1 MGRKENQVSPEVARR
16 LLDMARELRGEV
28 YGGDGVPKWGTKF
41 SRIEEDCVAVGY
53 ELARLMIEQSVAG
66 QVQQVPDE
74 ALSCSGETAVVLG
87 SGKPTTIET
96 PVGEVDWK
104 QPKARLEK
112 SRRDFF
118 PSGSRAGS

>member
-1 MGRKENQVSPEVARR
+1 MGRCKNQVSPEVAGR
-16 LLDMARELRGEV
+16 LLDMARELRCEV
-28 YGGDGVPKWGTKF
+28 YGSDGIPKWGTRF

-53 ELARLMIEQSVAG
+53 ELARLMIEQSLEG

-74 ALSCSGETAVVLG
+74 ALSCSGEVAVVFG

-104 QPKARLEK
+104 QPKARLAK

-118 PSGSRAGS
+118 PSGPRAGG

>member
-1 MGRKENQVSPEVARR
+1 MGRKKNQVSPEIASR
-16 LLDMARELRGEV
+16 LLDMARQLRCEV

-53 ELARLMIEQSVAG
+53 ELARLMIEQSVEE
-66 QVQQVPDE
+66 QVQQVPDV
-74 ALSCSGETAVVLG
+74 ALSCSGEAAVVLG

-104 QPKARLEK
+104 QPQARLEK

-118 PSGSRAGS
+118 PSSPRAGN